1 MNGPNTMYRMR
12 PIIKL
17 TEELELPK
25 CMYRMRN
32 IQQAYLNSRVELQ
45 LSNKIQPSSISE
57 QVKKFLKCPLPEMTA
72 LENRQEAIL
81 AQLAD
86 LKIQLATLRSQLKQT
101 PVPEVKQGTDTSSK
115 TCNILQNGVIH
126 DVVINASPEYPPYSL
141 AALRRLWGD
150 GLKLGVHCHVHSSIT
165 NLPKS
170 LDCFLSLVSS
180 NFEQG
185 RSPLLNV
192 TLVWKNV
199 GADTELVVSPMKHV
213 TVKGE
218 VNILRYLS
226 RLGPP
231 RYNYELGTDPATSAR
246 VDGILDICY
255 TLARSRTVKEQQSLI
270 RSLNSQ
276 LGKSQFLAGGDRI
289 SVADIAAWSVLKQR
303 SLQGLSANMNKWL
316 QNCSQVLRLDM

>member
-45 LSNKIQPSSISE
+45 LPNKIQPSSISE
-57 QVKKFLKCPLPEMTA
+57 QCPLPEMTA

-86 LKIQLATLRSQLKQT
+86 LKTQLATLRSQLKHTQT
-101 PVPEVKQGTDTSSK
+101 PIPEVKEGTDTLSK

-150 GLKLGVHCHVHSSIT
+150 GLKLGVHCHIHSSIT

-170 LDCFLSLVSS
+170 LDSFLSLVSN
-180 NFEQG
+180 NFEQW

-213 TVKGE
+213 TIKGE

-231 RYNYELGTDPATSAR
+231 KYNYELGTDPATSAR
-246 VDGILDICY
+246 VDGILDTCY

-270 RSLNSQ
+270 RSLNGQ
-276 LGKSQFLAGGDRI
+276 LGKSHFLAGGDRI
-289 SVADIAAWSVLKQR
+289 TVADIAAWSVLKQR
-303 SLQGLSANMNKWL
+303 SLQSLSANMNRWL
-316 QNCSQVLRLDM
+316 QNCSQVLRLDI